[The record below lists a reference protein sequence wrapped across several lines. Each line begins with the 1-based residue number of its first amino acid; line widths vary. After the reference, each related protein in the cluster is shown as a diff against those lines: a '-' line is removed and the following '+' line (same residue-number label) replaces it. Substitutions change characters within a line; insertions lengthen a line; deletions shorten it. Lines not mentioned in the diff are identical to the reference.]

1 MQMIKKAAIV
11 CCSNGQHVKQKQNI
25 DMLCNI
31 LNSLGIECVF
41 GEHIYADENGFCG
54 TAKERAEGLMNFY
67 KDTSIDAIYD
77 ISGGDL
83 ANEILPLLDY
93 EVLAKSGKMF
103 WGYSDLTTIINA
115 IYEKTG
121 VCSVLYQ
128 VRNLLYKNQEQQIR
142 DFSETVL
149 EGKESLY
156 RFAYSFLQG
165 EEMSGIVVG
174 GNIRC
179 LLKLAGTP
187 YWPDMRGKILLLE
200 SYSGN
205 AARMTAYF
213 SQLKQM
219 GVFEQVQG
227 VLLGTFTEM
236 EREGYLPKVETLIL
250 QYVDKNLPVAVT
262 KEIGHGTDS
271 KAVMIGKN
279 IVLQQ

>member
-1 MQMIKKAAIV
+1 MIKKAVIV

-25 DMLCNI
+25 EGLCQI
-31 LNSLGIECVF
+31 INSLGIECVL
-41 GEHIYADENGFCG
+41 GDCIYADENGFCG
-54 TAKERAEGLMNFY
+54 TAKERAESLMNFY
-67 KDTSIDAIYD
+67 KDPSVDAIFD

-83 ANEILPLLDY
+83 ANEVLAFLDY
-93 EVLAKSGKMF
+93 EVISKSGKMF

-115 IYEKTG
+115 IYAKTG
-121 VCSVLYQ
+121 RSSVLYQ

-142 DFSETVL
+142 NFSETMM
-149 EGKESLY
+149 EGGESLY
-156 RFAYSFLQG
+156 QISYSFLQG
-165 EEMSGIVVG
+165 EEMCGIVVG

-187 YWPDMRGKILLLE
+187 YWPNMKDKILLLE

-205 AARMTAYF
+205 AARITTYL

-219 GVFEQVQG
+219 GVFEQVKG

-236 EREGYLPKVETLIL
+236 EREGYIPSVETLIL
-250 QYVDKNLPVAVT
+250 QYVDKKLPVAVT

-271 KAVMIGKN
+271 KAVMIGKK
-279 IVLQQ
+279 IVL